1 MFRSIKQNSFEKAYQ
16 ASTQE
21 GFYWLFMALDFA
33 FSCVVYICD
42 IHGDVGTN
50 INDENGSKR

>member
-1 MFRSIKQNSFEKAYQ
+1 MKKPFKQEPFFKFS
-16 ASTQE
+16 STQE

-33 FSCVVYICD
+33 FSFVVNICD